1 MKITCSELKYNGR
14 IIKVYFDSIETE
26 GKQIYREVIRHNGGA
41 GILVEKDGKF
51 AFVRQYRHPFGCDFL
66 EIPAGMK
73 NTNECANVT
82 AVRELEEEC
91 GLIANQI
98 HFMCEFAV
106 SPGYT
111 DEKIF
116 LYYADSFKYGK
127 QNFDEDESLTV
138 IWVQKEIAFNMLEK
152 GEINDAKTI
161 IALQWYKL
169 NKM

>member
-1 MKITCSELKYNGR
+1 MKVTCSELKYNGR
-14 IIKVYFDSIETE
+14 IIKVYFDTIEQDD
-26 GKQIYREVIRHNGGA
+26 KQIFREVIRHNGGA
-41 GILVEKDGKF
+41 GVLVERDGKF
-51 AFVRQYRHPFGCDFL
+51 AFVKQYRHPFGRDFL

-73 NTNECANVT
+73 NPNECASLT
-82 AVRELEEEC
+82 ALRELEEEC
-91 GLIANQI
+91 GLVANEIQFI
-98 HFMCEFAV
+98 CEFAV

-116 LYYADSFKYGK
+116 LYYANNFNKGK

-138 IWVQKEIAFNMLEK
+138 IWMQKEQAFEMLK
-152 GEINDAKTI
+152 NGEIKDAKTV